1 MYLYLFNK
9 IKIKPYVILIVRVVD
24 EKEYSFITENVT
36 SLSEILLDDE
46 VIDKNDLLILS
57 LIKEYTKKIENL
69 IQPFTNTYEDK
80 IESFS
85 NDIIIDILKNSNC
98 NIIYSLEGTIIKK
111 QLCNNNMD
119 FLVDKYL

>member
-9 IKIKPYVILIVRVVD
+9 VKIKPYVILIVRVVD
-24 EKEYSFITENVT
+24 EKEYSFITENIT

-46 VIDKNDLLILS
+46 VIDKTDLLILS

-69 IQPFTNTYEDK
+69 IQPFIDNYEDK

>member
-69 IQPFTNTYEDK
+69 IQPFVDTYEDE

-98 NIIYSLEGTIIKK
+98 NIIYSLEGTIIRK

>member
-9 IKIKPYVILIVRVVD
+9 VKIKPYVILIVRVVD
-24 EKEYSFITENVT
+24 EKEYSIITENIT
-36 SLSEILLDDE
+36 SLSEILLDDK
-46 VIDKNDLLILS
+46 VINKNDLLILS

-69 IQPFTNTYEDK
+69 IQPFTNTHEDT

-85 NDIIIDILKNSNC
+85 NNIIINILKNSNC
-98 NIIYSLEGTIIKK
+98 NIIYKLERTTIKK
-111 QLCNNNMD
+111 QLCNNNME

>member
-9 IKIKPYVILIVRVVD
+9 IKIKPYVILIVRVLD
-24 EKEYSFITENVT
+24 EEEYYFIIKNIT

-46 VIDKNDLLILS
+46 VIDKSDLLILS

-69 IQPFTNTYEDK
+69 IQPFSNIYEDK

-85 NDIIIDILKNSNC
+85 NDIIINILKNSNC
-98 NIIYSLEGTIIKK
+98 NIIYNLEGNTIKK
-111 QLCNNNMD
+111 QLCNNNME
-119 FLVDKYL
+119 FLIEKYI

>member
-69 IQPFTNTYEDK
+69 IQPFIDTYEDE

-98 NIIYSLEGTIIKK
+98 NVIYSLQGTIIKK
-111 QLCNNNMD
+111 QLCNNNME
-119 FLVDKYL
+119 FLVNKYV

>member
-9 IKIKPYVILIVRVVD
+9 VKIKPYVILIVRVVD
-24 EKEYSFITENVT
+24 EKEYSFITENIT
-36 SLSEILLDDE
+36 NLSEILLDDE
-46 VIDKNDLLILS
+46 VIDKSDLLILS

-111 QLCNNNMD
+111 QLCNNNME

>member
-9 IKIKPYVILIVRVVD
+9 VKIKPYVILIVRVVD
-24 EKEYSFITENVT
+24 EKEYSFITENIT
-36 SLSEILLDDE
+36 NLSEILLDDE
-46 VIDKNDLLILS
+46 VIDKSDLLILS

-98 NIIYSLEGTIIKK
+98 NIIYSLEGTTIKNNYVIIIWI
-111 QLCNNNMD
+111 
-119 FLVDKYL
+119 F

>member
-69 IQPFTNTYEDK
+69 IQPFIDTYEDE

-98 NIIYSLEGTIIKK
+98 NIIYSLEGNIIRK

>member
-24 EKEYSFITENVT
+24 EKEYSFITENIT
-36 SLSEILLDDE
+36 NLSEILLDDE
-46 VIDKNDLLILS
+46 VINKSDILIIS

-69 IQPFTNTYEDK
+69 IQPFSDEYEDK

-85 NDIIIDILKNSNC
+85 NCIIINLLKNSNC
-98 NIIYSLEGTIIKK
+98 NIIYSLEGNIIKK
-111 QLCNNNMD
+111 QLCNNNME

>member
-24 EKEYSFITENVT
+24 EKEYSFITENIT
-36 SLSEILLDDE
+36 NLLEILLDDE
-46 VIDKNDLLILS
+46 VINKSDLLILS
-57 LIKEYTKKIENL
+57 LIKEYIKKIENL
-69 IQPFTNTYEDK
+69 IQPFSDEYEDK

-85 NDIIIDILKNSNC
+85 NNIIINILKNSNC
-98 NIIYSLEGTIIKK
+98 NIIYSLEDNTIKK
-111 QLCNNNMD
+111 QLCNNNME

>member
-9 IKIKPYVILIVRVVD
+9 VKIKPYIILIVRVMD
-24 EKEYSFITENVT
+24 EKEYSFITENIT

-69 IQPFTNTYEDK
+69 IQPFTNTHEDTIK
-80 IESFS
+80 SFS
-85 NDIIIDILKNSNC
+85 NDIIINILKNSNC
-98 NIIYSLEGTIIKK
+98 NIIYKLEGTTIKK
-111 QLCNNNMD
+111 QLCNNNME